1 MAIYPMGWA
10 HQDNISQQEL
20 KGMRLTHPR
29 PHMEKRKLWRRSWL
43 IILVIHHTGQPIPSS
58 WNQWTQRR
66 IGEMFPL
73 YLCHH
78 EPHRNFLNRQQS
90 LKRGRGICKEEGKEE
105 DRTGGEGIIIS
116 ITWTIINNSK
126 LKEEL

>member
-1 MAIYPMGWA
+1 
-10 HQDNISQQEL
+10 
-20 KGMRLTHPR
+20 MRLTHPH

-58 WNQWTQRR
+58 WSQWTQRR

-78 EPHRNFLNRQQS
+78 EPHRNFLNRQQN

-105 DRTGGEGIIIS
+105 DKTGGEGIIIS

>member
-1 MAIYPMGWA
+1 MSPPRQYIPAGAEGDEANSSTSKYGEEETVE
-10 HQDNISQQEL
+10 DEL
-20 KGMRLTHPR
+20 ANYF
-29 PHMEKRKLWRRSWL
+29 SN
-43 IILVIHHTGQPIPSS
+43 PSYRAANS
-58 WNQWTQRR
+58 ELLEPVDSGE

-73 YLCHH
+73 YLCHQ
-78 EPHRNFLNRQQS
+78 EPYRNFLNRQQS

-105 DRTGGEGIIIS
+105 DKTGGKGIIIS